1 MVDAQWLKDR
11 VNRQEGFALHNG
23 ITVTEVGEGYCA
35 CRVEMSEEK
44 CNPHHFAHG
53 GLLFAMC
60 DTAAGTAATSLGRGV
75 VTRSAD
81 IHFLR
86 PGTGRVITAEGR
98 VTDHGRT
105 HAYGVAEARDE
116 SGKLVCAATFEMVF
130 LEGQENV

>member
-1 MVDAQWLKDR
+1 MVDAEWLKNR

-23 ITVTEVGEGYCA
+23 ITVTRVAEGYCA
-35 CRVEMSEEK
+35 CQVELGADK
-44 CNPHHFAHG
+44 FNPHGFAHG

-86 PGTGRVITAEGR
+86 PGTGRIITAEGR
-98 VTDHGRT
+98 VADHGRT
-105 HAYGVAEARDE
+105 HAYCTAEARNE
-116 SGKLVCAATFEMVF
+116 RGELVCCASYEMVF
-130 LEGQENV
+130 LEGEENV